1 MKFAL
6 CAAETIVFWLLI
18 PLTIISTGS
27 PLSLPIAFLGWVVV
41 AFGVFL
47 AFYSLLIMLFD
58 GGGAPYY
65 FYAPKKLVIS
75 GPYRFLRHPLYLA
88 YLLFLAGLLISNWSL
103 VGLYLLFGIG
113 LLIVFYVFI
122 FEERKLMEN
131 FEKFR
136 EYAKKVP
143 AFIPL
148 PGKYI
153 PFDYSRSVPWQYIFL
168 NLLMKFLVQIIVWP
182 KVVNSKALKSKG
194 PHVIAILHQ
203 THYDGP
209 LVYYA
214 VNRYFRFVSTA
225 LYFDRI
231 PFMWKVGI
239 IPVKRYTVD
248 FLAMKRIIETIRNGF
263 DIGIAPE
270 AARTWDGETI
280 CIRKEIWKLLRKL
293 NIPVIPVKFYGIQ
306 RLWPRWSN
314 RIRLGRATI
323 EFGDPVSPEDQHFEE
338 KIKGFLTKPDPTFE
352 LPYRDYRGI
361 EKLLWRCPK
370 CGTIGSIRSAKH
382 AFYCDKCGKKY
393 VKPTVNEV
401 IELHKK
407 IRPDYMPVKFPVSD
421 TVLLNNK
428 KVSGQM
434 YEDRMK
440 LGNLVIEF
448 DKLRTSSIER
458 NEENIFGTP
467 NELIRFIPE
476 TSPLMWKEIVDYQI
490 RFVLGNENF
499 HTYYWDLSR

>member
-47 AFYSLLIMLFD
+47 AFYSSLIMLFD

-136 EYAKKVP
+136 EYAK
-143 AFIPL
+143 
-148 PGKYI
+148 
-153 PFDYSRSVPWQYIFL
+153 
-168 NLLMKFLVQIIVWP
+168 FLVQIIVWP

-209 LVYYA
+209 LAYYA

-270 AARTWDGETI
+270 AARTWDGEPI

-323 EFGDPVSPEDQHFEE
+323 EFGDPVSPEDQHSLEMS
-338 KIKGFLTKPDPTFE
+338 KMRH
-352 LPYRDYRGI
+352 YRFYTECKTRI
-361 EKLLWRCPK
+361 LLR
-370 CGTIGSIRSAKH
+370 
-382 AFYCDKCGKKY
+382 
-393 VKPTVNEV
+393 
-401 IELHKK
+401 
-407 IRPDYMPVKFPVSD
+407 
-421 TVLLNNK
+421 
-428 KVSGQM
+428 
-434 YEDRMK
+434 
-440 LGNLVIEF
+440 
-448 DKLRTSSIER
+448 
-458 NEENIFGTP
+458 
-467 NELIRFIPE
+467 
-476 TSPLMWKEIVDYQI
+476 
-490 RFVLGNENF
+490 
-499 HTYYWDLSR
+499 